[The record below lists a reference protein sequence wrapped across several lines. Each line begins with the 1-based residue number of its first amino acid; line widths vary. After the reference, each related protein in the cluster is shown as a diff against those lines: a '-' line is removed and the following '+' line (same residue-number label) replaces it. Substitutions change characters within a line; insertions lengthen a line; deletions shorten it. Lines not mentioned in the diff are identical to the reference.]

1 MSIPASGAPQPSR
14 QPEGAKLISP
24 QRKLWVTILFIPE
37 PLQGRHMIS
46 NRPHRG
52 CVGGP
57 HIRG

>member
-37 PLQGRHMIS
+37 PLQGAAQDF
-46 NRPHRG
+46 
-52 CVGGP
+52 
-57 HIRG
+57 